1 MVNILPLV
9 VHEMR
14 ASVRRP
20 TAYRIRL
27 AAGGAAIGLSCW
39 GLLVWSDSMTAASL
53 GHSLLRIFG
62 GTGFIGGALA
72 GLVLTSDCISQ
83 ERRDGTLGLLFLTDL
98 RGHDIAIG
106 KLAAKGITPFY
117 CLLAMFPSLTVC
129 VIVGGVTAGEV
140 WRLSL
145 VLLNTLFFSL
155 ALTILT
161 STFCRRQR
169 AAQAGALLAILLSM
183 VALPLLGAG
192 FSSGTGGSLAH
203 PFHLLFS
210 PAASYFLAFDAGYR
224 VGPGWF
230 WGSLLTTHLAAWICL
245 ALAGRRLPRLSSDDS
260 AVAARY
266 PGSRRTRPQ
275 SDRAARQQRAR
286 RELLSH
292 NPIAWLASR
301 DELKQRLV
309 WGLPALA
316 VGIGLGFDPDPLG
329 RSSAWISFVALA
341 VIHALFKILVGAD
354 ASHEFAASRLN
365 GTLELL
371 LATPL
376 QAREVA
382 AGMLSAYRRRF
393 LGPLFALLLSDAML
407 AAKLFFANNRS
418 GAFIVGAGAAMLLA
432 DAYCLCW
439 VGLWRGLLAR
449 DSVRAILATLGRILV
464 LPWLYFAAGFGI
476 FHQST
481 LAQFAGLWAF
491 LGSVNDVVFLLNAK
505 DFFIAHFRAMALRP
519 FGEKPQ
525 RVESK
530 WSPMN
535 WEAELK
541 GEAKV
546 SQGLS

>member
-9 VHEMR
+9 MHEMR

-27 AAGGAAIGLSCW
+27 AAGGATIGLSCW

-83 ERRDGTLGLLFLTDL
+83 ERRDVTLGLLFLTDL
-98 RGHDIAIG
+98 RGHDITIG

-230 WGSLLTTHLAAWICL
+230 WGSLLTTHLA
-245 ALAGRRLPRLSSDDS
+245 
-260 AVAARY
+260 
-266 PGSRRTRPQ
+266 
-275 SDRAARQQRAR
+275 
-286 RELLSH
+286 
-292 NPIAWLASR
+292 
-301 DELKQRLV
+301 
-309 WGLPALA
+309 
-316 VGIGLGFDPDPLG
+316 
-329 RSSAWISFVALA
+329 

-449 DSVRAILATLGRILV
+449 DSVRAILATLWRILV

-546 SQGLS
+546 SQV